1 MINSSLLNDDDFK
14 SLKYS
19 IENISKIDGK
29 EDFRVQLIEYINDT
43 ADNNDDVFFFDML
56 PFVAFLNPNDE
67 AIAYTT
73 PNKTIFLNSP
83 GRVGENPRVWDFIY
97 CHECLHQLWDTFGV
111 GAEIEKNG
119 VEYNHNILNIA
130 SDCVI
135 NDYLAYYRKKTMF
148 EDGISPEY
156 LKEKFNVDYDRKTD
170 TQYSLYLK
178 LIEKSKEIEK
188 DPVCQKNFEGHIKPK
203 SIKQGP
209 NINGG
214 GGGGEPEKHSPD
226 YIKGWTDAIQDVLD
240 KKVDPTDSD
249 YKPKQTDNNEYDA
262 GYNDCMG
269 KIKKGLEEGVTLSK
283 SSGSGKGGDLPE
295 IPWEQPND
303 NSDGQGNSG
312 DKGGKSDKQNNDND
326 NSSSESDADGKS
338 NDDSEEDAGSKDGEN
353 GDKNSS
359 NPEAELLDLTPEE
372 LRNRKLKAN
381 DIIEK
386 YKDKISGAF
395 GEFVKKCKVS
405 KQLKSGG
412 LSIRG
417 ISNKPAW
424 NAQLNTSIQV
434 FIKKIVNK
442 KRQEYEETYSR
453 VKRGSGFVEFGKP
466 IKPGRRVKQNGIPI
480 NTSFYLDISSSMSGC
495 INNVFSACFS
505 IAEGIKKRFKG
516 EKLIES
522 LMFSSH
528 VFNDDAKE
536 ITFGS
541 RCNVDGGTMPFHKLL
556 KYINS
561 HKEHTLINIIITDAE
576 FEVNK
581 SEIKRFL
588 DETAGIV
595 IFITNH
601 DNPNVKHI
609 ADETKYRTKLVYILA
624 DSNFNI

>member
-1 MINSSLLNDDDFK
+1 
-14 SLKYS
+14 
-19 IENISKIDGK
+19 
-29 EDFRVQLIEYINDT
+29 
-43 ADNNDDVFFFDML
+43 
-56 PFVAFLNPNDE
+56 
-67 AIAYTT
+67 
-73 PNKTIFLNSP
+73 
-83 GRVGENPRVWDFIY
+83 
-97 CHECLHQLWDTFGV
+97 
-111 GAEIEKNG
+111 
-119 VEYNHNILNIA
+119 
-130 SDCVI
+130 
-135 NDYLAYYRKKTMF
+135 MF

-156 LKEKFNVDYDRKTD
+156 LKEKFNVEYDRKSD

-178 LIEKSKEIEK
+178 LLEKSKEIEN
-188 DPVCQKNFEGHIKPK
+188 DPICQKNFEGHIKPK
-203 SIKQGP
+203 SIKHGP
-209 NINGG
+209 SANGG
-214 GGGGEPEKHSPD
+214 GGGGETEKHSPD

-249 YKPKQTDNNEYDA
+249 YKPKQTDNNEYDN
-262 GYNDCMG
+262 GYNDCMS

-283 SSGSGKGGDLPE
+283 GGGKGNSGDLPQ

-303 NSDGQGNSG
+303 NSDNKGNSDNQG
-312 DKGGKSDKQNNDND
+312 RKSDKQNNNDND
-326 NSSSESDADGKS
+326 NHSSKS
-338 NDDSEEDAGSKDGEN
+338 NNDESNSNSKEDNESEDGEN

-359 NPEAELLDLTPEE
+359 NPEAELLNLTPEE
-372 LRNRKLKAN
+372 LKNRELKAN

-395 GEFVKKCKVS
+395 GDFVKKCKVS

-434 FIKKIVNK
+434 FIKKTVNK

-466 IKPGRRVKQNGIPI
+466 LKPGRRVKQNGIPI

-528 VFNDDAKE
+528 VFNDSAKE
-536 ITFGS
+536 ITFGK

-581 SEIKRFL
+581 SEIKKFL

-601 DNPNVKHI
+601 DNPNVKNI

>member
-1 MINSSLLNDDDFK
+1 MINSSLLNDTDFK
-14 SLKYS
+14 SVKYS
-19 IENISKIDGK
+19 IENISKIDDK

-83 GRVGENPRVWDFIY
+83 GRVGENYRVWDFIY

-148 EDGISPEY
+148 EDGVSPEY
-156 LKEKFNVDYDRKTD
+156 LKEKFNVEYDRKAD

-178 LIEKSKEIEK
+178 LLEKAKDIENDPLCKKS
-188 DPVCQKNFEGHIKPK
+188 FEGHIKPK
-203 SIKQGP
+203 SVKQGP
-209 NINGG
+209 NIGGG

-249 YKPKQTDNNEYDA
+249 YKPKQTDNNEYDN
-262 GYNDCMG
+262 GYNDCMD
-269 KIKKGLEEGVTLSK
+269 KIKKGLEEGVTLIKGGGTGK
-283 SSGSGKGGDLPE
+283 SGDLPQ
-295 IPWEQPND
+295 IPWEQPHD
-303 NSDGQGNSG
+303 NSDN
-312 DKGGKSDKQNNDND
+312 KGGKSDNQNNDNG
-326 NSSSESDADGKS
+326 SSERNNEETNSDSKEDTEGE
-338 NDDSEEDAGSKDGEN
+338 DDEN
-353 GDKNSS
+353 GDKNSP
-359 NPEAELLDLTPEE
+359 NTEAELLNLTPEE
-372 LRNRKLKAN
+372 LKNRELKAN

-395 GEFVKKCKVS
+395 GDFVKKCKVS

-424 NAQLNTSIQV
+424 NAQLNTAIQV
-434 FIKKIVNK
+434 FIKKTVNK

-466 IKPGRRVKQNGIPI
+466 LKPGRRVKQNGIPI

-528 VFNDDAKE
+528 VFNDNAEE
-536 ITFGS
+536 ITFGK
-541 RCNVDGGTMPFHKLL
+541 RCNVSGGTMPFHKLL

-576 FEVNK
+576 FEVNN

-588 DETAGIV
+588 DETAGVV

-601 DNPNVKHI
+601 DNPDVKKI
-609 ADETKYRTKLVYILA
+609 ANETKYRVKLVYILA

>member
-1 MINSSLLNDDDFK
+1 MINSSLLNDTDFK
-14 SLKYS
+14 SVKYS

-29 EDFRVQLIEYINDT
+29 EDFRVQMIEYINDT

-83 GRVGENPRVWDFIY
+83 GRVGENYRVWDFIY

-135 NDYLAYYRKKTMF
+135 NDYLSYYRKKTMF
-148 EDGISPEY
+148 EDGISSEY
-156 LKEKFNVDYDRKTD
+156 LKEKFDVEYDRKSD

-178 LIEKSKEIEK
+178 LLEKAKEIEN
-188 DPVCQKNFEGHIKPK
+188 DPLCKKSFEGHIKPK

-209 NINGG
+209 NTNG

-240 KKVDPTDSD
+240 KKTDLTDSD
-249 YKPKQTDNNEYDA
+249 YKPKQTDNSEYDN
-262 GYNDCMG
+262 GYNDCMD
-269 KIKKGLEEGVTLSK
+269 KIKRGLEEGVTLIK
-283 SSGSGKGGDLPE
+283 GGGSGKSGDLPQ
-295 IPWEQPND
+295 IPWEQPKDNSGSNGGKSDNKNND
-303 NSDGQGNSG
+303 NSDNGSSKSNNDESNSG
-312 DKGGKSDKQNNDND
+312 SKEDTE
-326 NSSSESDADGKS
+326 SEDT
-338 NDDSEEDAGSKDGEN
+338 EN

-359 NPEAELLDLTPEE
+359 NTEAELLDLTPEE
-372 LRNRKLKAN
+372 LKNRELKAN

-395 GEFVKKCKVS
+395 GDFVKKCKVS

-424 NAQLNTSIQV
+424 NAQLNTAIQV
-434 FIKKIVNK
+434 FIKKTVNK

-528 VFNDDAKE
+528 VFNDNAEE
-536 ITFGS
+536 ITFGK
-541 RCNVDGGTMPFHKLL
+541 RCNVSGGTMPFHKLL

-576 FEVNK
+576 FEVNN
-581 SEIKRFL
+581 SEIKKFL
-588 DETAGIV
+588 DETAGVV
-595 IFITNH
+595 IFITNK
-601 DNPNVKHI
+601 DNPDVKKI
-609 ADETKYRTKLVYILA
+609 ANETKYRVKLVYILA